1 MKFQEE
7 KNPENISHIA
17 LRSTWQL
24 RSLPLRHWGGALSS
38 LGERISFAALSSPNL
53 EKPSSSDEVTKIQV
67 LSARDGARRQQ
78 MPGRQCSFPRD
89 SSSQPLPWGGGAGGG
104 QSVRSGQ
111 TFSRQEPLSPGGVES
126 VVPAP
131 SHTRLSSSHARLS
144 TWVFF
149 VLPAPDEGLGLIRA

>member
-67 LSARDGARRQQ
+67 LSARDGARRPQ

-89 SSSQPLPWGGGAGGG
+89 SSSQPLPWGGGGQGGAECK
-104 QSVRSGQ
+104 VRSDFLQAGASLSMGRGVCGPCPLAHQ
-111 TFSRQEPLSPGGVES
+111 TKFLTRQTKYLGLFC
-126 VVPAP
+126 AP
-131 SHTRLSSSHARLS
+131 SPR
-144 TWVFF
+144 
-149 VLPAPDEGLGLIRA
+149 